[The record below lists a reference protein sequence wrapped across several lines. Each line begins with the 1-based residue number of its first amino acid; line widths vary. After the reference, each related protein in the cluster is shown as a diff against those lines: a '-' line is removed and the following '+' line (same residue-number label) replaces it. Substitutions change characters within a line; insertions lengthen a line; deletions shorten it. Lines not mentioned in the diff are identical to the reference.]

1 MTRMWLVVV
10 FRVQTAFQGCR
21 KLPKLIP
28 LLMVYAVGVYLAEQ
42 GMSVLGFFHN
52 RQAVWWPTNG
62 IALGLLMR
70 SDRRHWLLIMASILC
85 GSVVG
90 EIQYGLPPSWIVFN
104 GLANLAGPLLGA
116 LTLTRFRQLEEWLLT
131 PHLVLRFVGCGLVLS
146 PLLSAIILAMYRSIY
161 LDEGSFWGHLQLR
174 FVSDMLGYALLTP
187 LVLVV
192 SEWVTNRVVSPR
204 KMAGPFL
211 SILGL
216 IIWVAAIFWQSTYS
230 LTFVAVSFT
239 LMATIRYG
247 FSVSVISLN
256 ILAVIATVASMSGH
270 GPFVLG
276 GGANL
281 PSRFLL
287 LQGFLILTMTTVMSV
302 SVIQLE
308 RKVFQDRMK
317 NAYDEMARTAETDS
331 LTGLK
336 NRRFI
341 EAALS
346 REWKRALRDRA
357 QLAVLMVDVDYFKLY
372 NDSYGHVAG
381 DHCLRAVA
389 EVLSRGAR
397 RPADIVA
404 RYGGEEFMCI
414 FPNTDMRGAFLL
426 AESLR
431 RQIEA
436 LSEQPGS
443 SLKCQVTV
451 SVGCV
456 AATPSLDTWSE
467 SLVEAADQALY
478 RAKRNGRNRVERA
491 EAQASDL
498 VRS

>member
-1 MTRMWLVVV
+1 MTRMWFVGG
-10 FRVQTAFQGCR
+10 FRVQSAFHKWR
-21 KLPKLIP
+21 KLPKIIP
-28 LLMVYAVGVYLAEQ
+28 WLMAYAVGVYLVEQ

-52 RQAVWWPTNG
+52 QQAVWWPTNG

-70 SDRRHWLLIMASILC
+70 TDRRHWLLIMASTLC
-85 GSVVG
+85 GSVIG
-90 EIQYGLPPSWIVFN
+90 EIQYGLPLSWILFN

-116 LTLTRFRQLEEWLLT
+116 LTLARFRQLEEWLLT
-131 PHLVLRFVGCGLVLS
+131 PHVVLRFVGCGLVLS
-146 PLLSAIILAMYRSIY
+146 PLVSAIILATYRSVY

-174 FVSDMLGYALLTP
+174 CVSDMLGYALLTP

-192 SEWVTNRVVSPR
+192 SEWVTNRVLIPR
-204 KMAGPFL
+204 KVVGPFL
-211 SILGL
+211 SIVGL
-216 IIWVAAIFWQSTYS
+216 VIWVSAVFWQSTYS

-256 ILAVIATVASMSGH
+256 ILAVIATAASMSGH

-276 GGANL
+276 GGVNVT
-281 PSRFLL
+281 SRVLL

-357 QLAVLMVDVDYFKLY
+357 QLALLMVDVDYFKLY

-381 DHCLRAVA
+381 DDCLRAVA

-414 FPNTDMRGAFLL
+414 LPNTDVRGAFLL

-436 LSEQPGS
+436 LSERPHS
-443 SLKCQVTV
+443 TLKCSVTV

-456 AATPSLDTWSE
+456 AATPSLDSRSE
-467 SLVEAADQALY
+467 SLVETADQALY
-478 RAKRNGRNRVERA
+478 RAKHNGRNRVETA
-491 EAQASDL
+491 EVQSSAL